1 MELLVVRSRF
11 TPSLED
17 TGSVGT
23 VSTTPPTPHDAPSPA
38 ARPEPAAVPATASR
52 KKSSATRATPSGSEP
67 ERLPLRM
74 LHDRLLVLPEV
85 DSSERQSS
93 AGLVI
98 PATAVGPKRLAW
110 AQVVATGENVRHV
123 SRGDR
128 VLFDPEE
135 RAEVELNGKSFVLL
149 REKDVSAV
157 SQPEETSGKTG
168 LYL

>member
-1 MELLVVRSRF
+1 
-11 TPSLED
+11 
-17 TGSVGT
+17 
-23 VSTTPPTPHDAPSPA
+23 VSTTPPAPHDAPTPDARPGHAAAPATSA
-38 ARPEPAAVPATASR
+38 ARTTPR
-52 KKSSATRATPSGSEP
+52 KRATPSGSEP

-85 DSSERQSS
+85 DASERQSS

-123 SRGDR
+123 ARGDR

-135 RAEVELNGKSFVLL
+135 RAEVELNGASYVLL

-157 SQPEETSGKTG
+157 SQPEETGGKTG

>member
-1 MELLVVRSRF
+1 M
-11 TPSLED
+11 
-17 TGSVGT
+17 GT

>member
-1 MELLVVRSRF
+1 MSKT
-11 TPSLED
+11 TPSTND
-17 TGSVGT
+17 A
-23 VSTTPPTPHDAPSPA
+23 PTPAP
-38 ARPEPAAVPATASR
+38 RKTAS
-52 KKSSATRATPSGSEP
+52 ANRATPSDAAP

-85 DSSERQSS
+85 DASERQSS

-135 RAEVELNGKSFVLL
+135 RAEVELGGKSYVLL

-157 SQPEETSGKTG
+157 SQPEESDGKTG

>member
-1 MELLVVRSRF
+1 MGVVSKT
-11 TPSLED
+11 TPSTND
-17 TGSVGT
+17 T
-23 VSTTPPTPHDAPSPA
+23 PTPAPRKA
-38 ARPEPAAVPATASR
+38 ASAS
-52 KKSSATRATPSGSEP
+52 RATPSATAP

-85 DSSERQSS
+85 DASERQSS

-98 PATAVGPKRLAW
+98 PATAVGPKCLAW

-135 RAEVELNGKSFVLL
+135 RAEVELGGKSYVLL

-157 SQPEETSGKTG
+157 SQPEESDGKTG